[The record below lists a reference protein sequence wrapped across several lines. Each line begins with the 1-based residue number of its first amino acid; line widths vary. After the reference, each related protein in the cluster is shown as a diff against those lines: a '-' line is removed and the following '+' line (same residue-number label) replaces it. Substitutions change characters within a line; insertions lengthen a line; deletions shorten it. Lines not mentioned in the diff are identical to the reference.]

1 MQRILFVEDSD
12 EARELYAAIIRR
24 EGLHVDEA
32 ANLGSAMDAIAERLP
47 DLFLLDRDLPDGD
60 GFELARILKS
70 GERTKNIPVVAFTS
84 HSLKRDVM
92 AAKAA
97 GCDAFLAKP
106 CAPPL
111 LVSELRRLLGVAD
124 QAATG

>member
-12 EARELYAAIIRR
+12 EARELYGSIIRR

-32 ANLGSAMDAIAERLP
+32 PNLGSAMDAIAGSLP

-60 GFELARILKS
+60 GFELARMLKS
-70 GERTKNIPVVAFTS
+70 GERTKGIPIVAFTS
-84 HSLKRDVM
+84 HASKRDVM
-92 AAKAA
+92 AARAA

-106 CAPPL
+106 CTPSN
-111 LVSELRRLLGVAD
+111 LVSELRRILGMVD
-124 QAATG
+124 HAATG